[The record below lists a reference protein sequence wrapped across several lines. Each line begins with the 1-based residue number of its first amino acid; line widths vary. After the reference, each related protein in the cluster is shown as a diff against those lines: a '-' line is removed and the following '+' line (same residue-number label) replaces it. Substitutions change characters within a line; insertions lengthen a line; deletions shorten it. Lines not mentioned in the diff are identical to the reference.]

1 MEKNFVRV
9 RSGRDIVMCVSLI
22 VVGAILVALPTGVGI
37 NMAGGALAVVGLILA
52 FVLRTG
58 YKDADTGEKYLKKEH
73 FFQQEMKMPILSVM
87 SSMPEVI
94 ELSKEDKG
102 NAVRLD
108 VYYNQPAGKAYIQ
121 LFEFVPYEYKP
132 CSELMEYNLYE
143 VKRLI
148 R

>member
-108 VYYNQPAGKAYIQ
+108 VYYNQPVGKAYIQ